1 MILDTLESNPKI
13 GIISTFGTVIVNWL
27 DILTPVASFISIC
40 VGILVGMVTLVL
52 QWRKLK

>member
-13 GIISTFGTVIVNWL
+13 GLISTFGTVLVSWL
-27 DILTPVASFISIC
+27 DVLTPVASFISIC

>member
-40 VGILVGMVTLVL
+40 VGILVGLITLVL